1 MVAFSASINLLIKVF
16 LEKNVFVL
24 VFDHDQNAYFRSSDA
39 LSHGAVLNSRDLIS
53 AVEETKADDL
63 DSSNASE
70 LRDHRR
76 PVGRPTC
83 GLGRARTVPCQPP
96 ALIPA
101 LQAPPRQEI
110 QAPTKPTRRHA

>member
-63 DSSNASE
+63 DSSNASDGPWLAGKDYSTE
-70 LRDHRR
+70 SFRPEHRPPSQLGVTCIFYDENRQLRS
-76 PVGRPTC
+76 
-83 GLGRARTVPCQPP
+83 
-96 ALIPA
+96 
-101 LQAPPRQEI
+101 
-110 QAPTKPTRRHA
+110 